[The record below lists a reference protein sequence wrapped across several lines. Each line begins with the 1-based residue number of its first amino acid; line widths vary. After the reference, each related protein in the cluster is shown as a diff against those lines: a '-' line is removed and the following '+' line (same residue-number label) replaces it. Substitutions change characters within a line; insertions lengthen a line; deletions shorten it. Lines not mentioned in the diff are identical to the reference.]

1 MKKECIESNSNRLCR
16 LKNKY
21 IAFTRRRRERLS
33 HLHPETLDDLVGGVV
48 TRGAALGDVTA
59 LDELGDVTTD
69 EGVTGAVGVDEVLLG
84 ERDDGVLADGRRRA
98 RRRSRPR
105 LA

>member
-1 MKKECIESNSNRLCR
+1 MKKECRCQLNRLCR
-16 LKNKY
+16 LKNVTRAY
-21 IAFTRRRRERLS
+21 AERPRNAFALASRD
-33 HLHPETLDDLVGGVV
+33 LDDLVGGVV

-69 EGVTGAVGVDEVLLG
+69 EGVTGADGVDESSAS
-84 ERDDGVLADGRRRA
+84 DDGYSLGFAPRCA